1 MSSGDSDSNSI
12 TSLKDI
18 DGADTNSLNQP
29 VSRVRTTGD
38 GDEFV
43 IIGNKKYYR
52 HELMQAFGGTFDVGL
67 HPPPKLKLAIL
78 HH

>member
-43 IIGNKKYYR
+43 IIGNKNIIV
-52 HELMQAFGGTFDVGL
+52 MN
-67 HPPPKLKLAIL
+67 
-78 HH
+78 

>member
-18 DGADTNSLNQP
+18 DGADTINQP

-43 IIGNKKYYR
+43 IIGNKNIIV
-52 HELMQAFGGTFDVGL
+52 MN
-67 HPPPKLKLAIL
+67 
-78 HH
+78 

>member
-43 IIGNKKYYR
+43 IIGNKKSFTIRFMCIFNNYFN
-52 HELMQAFGGTFDVGL
+52 HEFIWI
-67 HPPPKLKLAIL
+67 KC
-78 HH
+78 